1 MEAPQPGDEYAL
13 YILDQGENHEKDGI
27 LAFSPTWKNMRDV
40 GVKELSSQ
48 KIDPDLLRQ
57 VMTPEYQSKY
67 AAAMD
72 EFAKIKDS
80 MTGEPLDQFE
90 EEDVQQFAAKY
101 FKTREERKMFYARH
115 TYRKDLG
122 ANKDFLGTGVTKWK
136 GGPQK
141 YGTART
147 APCLRAAVDPGPHV
161 KCDPTQFEPIFSV
174 NECV

>member
-90 EEDVQQFAAKY
+90 EEDVQQFAA
-101 FKTREERKMFYARH
+101 
-115 TYRKDLG
+115 
-122 ANKDFLGTGVTKWK
+122 
-136 GGPQK
+136 
-141 YGTART
+141 
-147 APCLRAAVDPGPHV
+147 
-161 KCDPTQFEPIFSV
+161 
-174 NECV
+174 